1 MEGCNVQ
8 TKKNDTRGCKW
19 TASGSLCPEFSE
31 EGH

>member
-1 MEGCNVQ
+1 MYRQ
-8 TKKNDTRGCKW
+8 KKKNDTRGYKW